1 MIEIKNLTV
10 SFYQKKVLNGI
21 NLTLPEKGLVII
33 SGPSGC
39 GKTTFLRAVMGLQK
53 YKGEIKTPKNTVIS
67 AVFQESNLLPWLGA
81 AENVAIVDE
90 INDNNIIKA
99 KKLLSALGFADDD
112 MQKRPDELSVGM
124 MRRVA
129 AARAMMI
136 SADILILDEP
146 FAGLDENNISV
157 VSELLLSRR
166 EEQLILLVTH
176 VGDFDADMVFDL
188 NEL

>member
-10 SFYQKKVLNGI
+10 SFDRKKVLDGI
-21 NLTLPEKGLVII
+21 NLTLPETGLVVI

-53 YKGEIKTPKNTVIS
+53 YKGDIKMPKKTVIS
-67 AVFQESNLLPWLGA
+67 AVFQESNLLPWLSA
-81 AENVAIVDE
+81 VENVAVVDE

-99 KKLLSALGFADDD
+99 KELLLSLSFTDDD
-112 MQKRPDELSVGM
+112 MQKRPAELSVGM

-129 AARAMMI
+129 AARAMMT
-136 SADILILDEP
+136 SADILVLDEP

-157 VSELLLSRR
+157 VSDLLLSRR
-166 EEQLILLVTH
+166 NEQLILLVTH

-188 NEL
+188 NE